1 MGKADITINP
11 AIKLFDIG
19 KKTGDKKYTDAAK
32 KAVDFCLNMQRPEAG
47 DYWETPLHAANPLA
61 ALAVRVIGKPACGNN
76 PKQSFSSCAG
86 LAVYEQ

>member
-1 MGKADITINP
+1 VFTGVTEGQT
-11 AIKLFDIG
+11 KLSVKLG
-19 KKTGDKKYTDAAK
+19 K

-86 LAVYEQ
+86 LAVYKQ